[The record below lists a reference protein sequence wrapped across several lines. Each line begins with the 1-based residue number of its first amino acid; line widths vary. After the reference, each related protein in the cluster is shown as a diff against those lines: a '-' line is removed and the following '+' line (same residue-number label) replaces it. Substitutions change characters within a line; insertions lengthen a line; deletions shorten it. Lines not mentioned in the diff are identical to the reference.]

1 MRINDSNMNGVT
13 GTHDASQTAA
23 VGSGRGSERLS
34 KTGAAG
40 GDQVQLSPGARLHE
54 LALNSPDR
62 EARIQSLAA
71 QYASGSYQVDARAVG
86 ARIVDDAFGPR

>member
-1 MRINDSNMNGVT
+1 MRINDSNLNGVS

-23 VGSGRGSERLS
+23 VGNGRNTERMS
-34 KTGAAG
+34 KSGAA

-71 QYASGSYQVDARAVG
+71 QYASGSYHVDAGAVS
-86 ARIVDDAFGPR
+86 ASIVDDAFGPR